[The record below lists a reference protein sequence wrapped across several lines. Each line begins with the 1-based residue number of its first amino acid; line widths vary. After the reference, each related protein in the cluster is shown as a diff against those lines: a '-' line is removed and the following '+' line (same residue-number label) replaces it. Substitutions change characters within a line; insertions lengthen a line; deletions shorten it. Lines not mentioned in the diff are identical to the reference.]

1 MGRSIGRI
9 SILVERRLSKML
21 LTQYL
26 EHVGRRLY
34 EDKLVVV
41 FIDDWPLA
49 RWHAVI
55 EKDEIFEYF
64 NGLANRIM
72 EM

>member
-1 MGRSIGRI
+1 
-9 SILVERRLSKML
+9 ML

-26 EHVGRRLY
+26 EHVGRRLN

-64 NGLANRIM
+64 HGLANRIM

>member
-1 MGRSIGRI
+1 
-9 SILVERRLSKML
+9 ML

-26 EHVGRRLY
+26 EHVGRRLNEY
-34 EDKLVVV
+34 KLVVV

-64 NGLANRIM
+64 HGLANRIM
-72 EM
+72 EMFDSPGDGGSTATEWSL